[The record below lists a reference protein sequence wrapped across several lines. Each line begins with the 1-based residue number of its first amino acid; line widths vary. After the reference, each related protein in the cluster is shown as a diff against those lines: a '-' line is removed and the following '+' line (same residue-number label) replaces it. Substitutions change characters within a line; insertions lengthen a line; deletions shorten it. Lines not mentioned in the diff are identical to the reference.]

1 MARTTK
7 HVVQTYLDD
16 PERGPVLSFAVAI
29 DSEAA
34 ALERARALAQTGRY
48 IGVEAVTV
56 SGDRER
62 GEYDEPVRLIRY
74 GTVPEEEV
82 ELPANHR

>member
-7 HVVQTYLDD
+7 YVVQTYLDD
-16 PERGPVLSFAVAI
+16 PKRGPVLSFAVAF

-34 ALERARALAQTGRY
+34 ALERARELAQTGRY

-56 SGDRER
+56 SGDRDI
-62 GEYDEPVRLIRY
+62 GEYDEPAQLIRF
-74 GTVPEEEV
+74 GTVT
-82 ELPANHR
+82 